1 MDLLISEE
9 QEALAETVRDWLAGH
24 TDLAAARAD
33 RDGGPVSRPED
44 FQAAAELGLVG
55 LLRDAEGGTHT
66 DLALV
71 VEELGY
77 AASPLPLGQ
86 SALAVRALDDA
97 GIGGDAAGRVAAGSA
112 LMVPVLPEPGEAP
125 IRASAGPDG
134 ALVLDGRAAI
144 AAGALDAGGLLVVA
158 TGTGGAPVLAL
169 AAAGADGL
177 GRTARTSLDITRDFA
192 AVVLDGVQ
200 VPAGSWTEAEPDA
213 IERLGGAVA
222 LHHAADALGAADRL
236 LAMTRHYVLERQQF
250 GRVIGGFQAVKHHCA
265 DMAVDVERARASV
278 RAGARALD
286 SGDPGS
292 RRIRIA
298 EAAAIAGEACSR
310 VAGTALQL
318 HGGMG
323 FTWEHDLHL
332 YLRRVK
338 AGELLGGTPRHHYAR
353 LMELVA

>member
-1 MDLLISEE
+1 MDLVISDE
-9 QEALAETVRDWLAGH
+9 QEALAGTVRDWLAGR
-24 TDLAAARAD
+24 TDLAAAHAD
-33 RDGGPVSRPED
+33 RAGEPLVRAVD
-44 FQAAAELGLVG
+44 FRAAAELGLVG
-55 LLRDAEGGTHT
+55 LLRAAEGGTHA

-77 AASPLPLGQ
+77 AASSLPLGQ
-86 SALAVRALDDA
+86 AGLVCRALDDA
-97 GIGGDAAGRVAAGSA
+97 GIGGDMADRVAAGSA
-112 LMVPVLPEPGEAP
+112 LVVPVLPEPGEEP
-125 IRASAGPDG
+125 VRASAGLDG
-134 ALVLDGRAAI
+134 ALVLDGRAAVV
-144 AAGALDAGGLLVVA
+144 AGALNADGFLVAAV
-158 TGTGGAPVLAL
+158 GSDGAPVLAL
-169 AAAGADGL
+169 AAADESGT

-192 AVVLDGVQ
+192 AVNLDSVQ
-200 VPAGSWTEAEPDA
+200 VPAGSWTVTVLETV
-213 IERLGGAVA
+213 ERLGDALA

-236 LAMTRHYVLERQQF
+236 LAMTVQYVQERRQF

-265 DMAVDVERARASV
+265 DMAVDVERARVSV
-278 RAGARALD
+278 RAGARALEV
-286 SGDPGS
+286 GDAPA
-292 RRIRIA
+292 RRLRIA

-338 AGELLGGTPRHHYAR
+338 TGELLGGTPRYHYAR